1 MLTRLSLRHF
11 VIVKALDLDIEPGF
25 TVLTGET
32 GAGKSIVLDAIGLLL
47 GDRADVNMV
56 AQGAEKAEVSAEFNS
71 SPALMAW
78 LEEAGLAGDDDVIL
92 IRRTIDAQG
101 KSRAFINGISAT
113 LGQLRELGE
122 QLVHI
127 HGQHAHQQLLKSS
140 AQRELLDEHARQ
152 QQLKVSAQREL
163 LDEHA
168 ELFELRSAVQA
179 AFSTWQAAKKLRDGA
194 ETDAAELMDKLET
207 LTWQLDGLNALA
219 PQADEWDHLLTEH
232 TRLAHASTLIQGTA
246 SVAHQLTEVEA
257 SVVDQLSEQL
267 QALTPLARLDERLNE
282 ALEMLDVAVI
292 NVQEAGQLLN
302 SYAQRTD
309 LDEGTW
315 LALDARLG
323 DWHEQARKFRIAP
336 EDLHAH
342 WLHLQSQLQ
351 DLQQGLD
358 IEQLIAQEK
367 ATAAVY
373 QQQALAL
380 RTSRTVAARKLS
392 TAVTASM
399 QTLNMTGGQFDIE
412 LSEAAP
418 AAHGMDA
425 IEFKVAGH
433 AGVALQAL
441 NKVASGGELARI
453 SLALSVITSA
463 ANPVPTLIFD
473 EVDSGI
479 GGAVAEVVGKLLA
492 QLGQERQVLCVT
504 HLPQVAAQGEHHWQ
518 VSKSTRDNV
527 TTSQIQI
534 LSTEERIEEVARML
548 GGVDIS
554 ATTRHHA
561 REMLSL
567 SSLS

>member
-11 VIVKALDLDIEPGF
+11 VIVKALDLDIQSGF

-47 GDRADVNMV
+47 GDRADVNVV
-56 AQGAEKAEVSAEFNS
+56 AQGAEKAEVSGEFDS
-71 SPALMAW
+71 SPSLMVW
-78 LEEAGLAGDDDVIL
+78 LEQAELAGDDDVIL

-113 LGQLRELGE
+113 VAQLRELGE

-152 QQLKVSAQREL
+152 QHLKASAQREL

-179 AFSTWQAAKKLRDGA
+179 AFNAWQAAKKIRDA
-194 ETDAAELMDKLET
+194 AATDATELSDKLEH

-219 PQADEWDHLLTEH
+219 PQAGEWEHVLAEH

-246 SVAHQLTEVEA
+246 QAAQQLVESEPA
-257 SVVDQLSEQL
+257 IADQLREQL
-267 QALTPLARLDERLNE
+267 QALAPLARLDERLHD
-282 ALEMLDVAVI
+282 AIEMLDVALI
-292 NVQEAGQLLN
+292 NVQEAGHLLN
-302 SYAQRTD
+302 NYAQRMD

-315 LALDARLG
+315 QALDARIG
-323 DWHEQARKFRIAP
+323 DWYEQARKFRVAP
-336 EDLHAH
+336 ENLHVH
-342 WLHLQSQLQ
+342 WL
-351 DLQQGLD
+351 DLQAQLHDLQLGLD
-358 IEQLIAQEK
+358 IEQLIANEK

-373 QQQALAL
+373 QKHAL
-380 RTSRTVAARKLS
+380 RLRASRKAAAKKLA

-412 LSEAAP
+412 LSEATA

-433 AGVALQAL
+433 AGVPLQAL

-492 QLGQERQVLCVT
+492 QLGRERQVLCVT

-518 VSKSTRDNV
+518 VSKITQNNV
-527 TTSQIQI
+527 TTSNIQV
-534 LSTEERIEEVARML
+534 LSADERIEEIARML

-554 ATTRHHA
+554 ATTRAHA
-561 REMLSL
+561 QEMLVSPSVL
-567 SSLS
+567 